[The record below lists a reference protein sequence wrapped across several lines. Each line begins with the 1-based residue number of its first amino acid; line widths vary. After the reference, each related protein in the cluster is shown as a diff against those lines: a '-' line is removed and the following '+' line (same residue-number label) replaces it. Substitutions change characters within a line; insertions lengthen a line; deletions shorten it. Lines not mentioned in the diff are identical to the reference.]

1 MHTYSIYSNT
11 HTHTAVIIVN
21 TFIFSLSLSLSLSVC
36 ISISYPGPGPNLKF
50 LPEVESVKTAV
61 QKLKQQGVNKIIA
74 LGHAGINI
82 DKKVAEEVDGVDIVV
97 GGHTN
102 TFLYTGTTCY
112 IAKAGCPVTG
122 KTGKYMMDG
131 RHFMQVL
138 TCFKKQVIGSYIPV
152 TVFSVEKSNGTVHHA
167 EN

>member
-1 MHTYSIYSNT
+1 M
-11 HTHTAVIIVN
+11 
-21 TFIFSLSLSLSLSVC
+21 
-36 ISISYPGPGPNLKF
+36 
-50 LPEVESVKTAV
+50 ESVKTAV

-102 TFLYTGTTCY
+102 TFLYTGKTCY

-122 KTGKYMMDG
+122 KYMMDG
-131 RHFMQVL
+131 HFMQVL

-167 EN
+167 KN